1 MKKLNYFLKRKL
13 NLYIKNNY
21 NVPVCESENRIA
33 YPRICRSEAF
43 AGDSPMAIPS
53 ARDNLDNALS
63 KLDESF
69 SDSVLRLI
77 DEKGMSDSQCYKKAG
92 IDRKLFSKIR
102 SNPQYKPSKSTA
114 IALAIALELSLDEC
128 KSLISKA
135 GYALSHSNK
144 ADVIIEFFILEK
156 NYDIITINEALFEY
170 DQPLL

>member
-1 MKKLNYFLKRKL
+1 
-13 NLYIKNNY
+13 
-21 NVPVCESENRIA
+21 
-33 YPRICRSEAF
+33 
-43 AGDSPMAIPS
+43 
-53 ARDNLDNALS
+53 
-63 KLDESF
+63 
-69 SDSVLRLI
+69 
-77 DEKGMSDSQCYKKAG
+77 MSDSQCYKKAG